1 MKVVYIA
8 GQYRAETIN
17 KLYENIQTARKYA
30 FKYWHKGYV
39 VICPHLNTMFMDGND
54 TDNIFL
60 KGDHELLKRSDI
72 LVLMPNWGKSKGAV
86 EEYKIAKDRK
96 MKIIYEK

>member
-1 MKVVYIA
+1 
-8 GQYRAETIN
+8 
-17 KLYENIQTARKYA
+17 
-30 FKYWHKGYV
+30 
-39 VICPHLNTMFMDGND
+39 MFMDGND